1 MRAAIAG
8 LYHAFWNETILDEM
22 ERNLIK
28 QRRATPERAR
38 RRRINMQDALPK
50 ATVQGYETRIAAM
63 TNDPKDRHILA
74 TAISIG
80 AQVIVTHNRRHFP
93 IHALA
98 PYSIEAQSAD
108 TFLST
113 LLNAEPNTI
122 ARILIQQAED
132 LKNPPQ
138 AVEQVLN
145 NLSLEAPIFVRAIRE
160 QMQQR

>member
-98 PYSIEAQSAD
+98 PYRIEAQSAD
-108 TFLST
+108 TFLQSLFERAPT
-113 LLNAEPNTI
+113 VLE
-122 ARILIQQAED
+122 RIITEQATD

-145 NLSLEAPIFVRAIRE
+145 NLSLEAPMFVRAIRE
-160 QMQQR
+160 RMREQ